1 MIPNMD
7 SLGSLIRDLHQM
19 LSNLFYM
26 ALPVAILLSVALS
39 TFKSGSPDY
48 VDTLRRA
55 LVAALLL
62 ASFPEISSVILD
74 VCDGVASKIDSM
86 SGLDTFMR
94 MAEEKSRSYAGASN
108 VLLLKFNDLF
118 IAILSFASFVILYV
132 ARYLTI
138 ALYYFFWV
146 LLTVLSP
153 ILILC
158 YMFPATAGVTKNL
171 YRGLI
176 EVASW
181 KIVWAVQSAM
191 LSALSLGN
199 IYKTEGSYLTL
210 TILNFVI
217 AIGLLFTPVLVKSL
231 LGEGIQST
239 ASTIGPIAA
248 AAMVALPTRL
258 ITVKNVSREFLS
270 NSAKYVG
277 SKFR

>member
-138 ALYYFFWV
+138 AMYYFFWV

-239 ASTIGPIAA
+239 ASTVGPIAA

>member
-7 SLGSLIRDLHQM
+7 ALGSLIRDLHQM
-19 LSNLFYM
+19 LSGLFYM
-26 ALPVAILLSVALS
+26 ALPVAILLSVTLGF
-39 TFKSGSPDY
+39 FKTGSPDY

-55 LVAALLL
+55 LIAALLL
-62 ASFPEISSVILD
+62 ASFPEVSNVILD
-74 VCDGVASKIDSM
+74 VCDGVANKIDSM
-86 SGLDTFMR
+86 SGLETFMR
-94 MAEEKSRSYAGASN
+94 MAEEKSRGYSGASN

-118 IAILSFASFVILYV
+118 IAVLSFASFVILYV

-146 LLTVLSP
+146 LLSVLSP

-171 YRGLI
+171 YRALI

-191 LSALSLGN
+191 LSALALGN

-210 TILNFVI
+210 TILNFII
-217 AIGLLFTPVLVKSL
+217 AIGLLFTPMLVKSL
-231 LGEGIQST
+231 VGEGIQSA
-239 ASTIGPIAA
+239 ASALGPVAA
-248 AAMVALPTRL
+248 ASMIALPTR
-258 ITVKNVSREFLS
+258 IVKVSNVSREFLS
-270 NSAKYVG
+270 NSTKYIG
-277 SKFR
+277 SKFK

>member
-7 SLGSLIRDLHQM
+7 ALGSLIRDLHQM
-19 LSNLFYM
+19 LSSLFYM
-26 ALPVAILLSVALS
+26 ALPVAIILSV
-39 TFKSGSPDY
+39 TFGFFKTGSPDY

-55 LVAALLL
+55 LIAALLL
-62 ASFPEISSVILD
+62 ASFPEVSSIILD

-86 SGLDTFMR
+86 SGLETFMR
-94 MAEEKSRSYAGASN
+94 MAEEKSRGYAGASN

-118 IAILSFASFVILYV
+118 IAVLSFTSFVILYV

-146 LLTVLSP
+146 LLSILSP

-191 LSALSLGN
+191 LSALALGN

-210 TILNFVI
+210 TILNFII
-217 AIGLLFTPVLVKSL
+217 AIGLLFTPMLVKSL
-231 LGEGIQST
+231 VGEGIQSA
-239 ASTIGPIAA
+239 ASALGPVAA
-248 AAMVALPTRL
+248 ASMIALPTR
-258 ITVKNVSREFLS
+258 IVKVSNVSREFLS
-270 NSAKYVG
+270 NSTKYIG
-277 SKFR
+277 SKFK